1 MDPHCRINPSPS
13 LNTRFLQGPT
23 GLLAALLV
31 GGGLLLAAC
40 TSDTPPGAAA
50 DSTDASPTTAVSHAS
65 PSGPS
70 TPTNAESTPD
80 TRSLAEKLEDASVE
94 TKVKQ
99 ALFRDSDLRV
109 FPFRLTVRDGH
120 LILRGNVNTPD
131 QYRRAERIAR
141 RVEGVTALTNRLTMG
156 GRPVTEERLAE
167 TDSDSTET
175 AGEDTAV
182 YHTVREGDTLWKIA
196 RQYRA
201 SVERIRSLN
210 DLRTNSLSPGQRL
223 RVR

>member
-1 MDPHCRINPSPS
+1 M
-13 LNTRFLQGPT
+13 NTRFLQGPT
-23 GLLAALLV
+23 GLFAALLV

-50 DSTDASPTTAVSHAS
+50 DSTDASPTTSAS
-65 PSGPS
+65 PSDSS
-70 TPTNAESTPD
+70 TPTNVETSPD
-80 TRSLAEKLEDASVE
+80 DRALAEKLGDASVE

-99 ALFRDSDLRV
+99 ALFRDSNLRV
-109 FPFRLTVRDGH
+109 FSFRPTVRDGH
-120 LILRGNVNTPD
+120 LTLRGDVNTPD

-141 RVEGVTALTNRLTMG
+141 RVEGVTDCTNRLTMG
-156 GRPVTEERLAE
+156 GRPVTEDRLAKNE
-167 TDSDSTET
+167 SDSTET
-175 AGEDTAV
+175 TGDDTAV

-201 SVERIRSLN
+201 SVERIRGLN
-210 DLRTNSLSPGQRL
+210 DLRTSSLSPGQRL